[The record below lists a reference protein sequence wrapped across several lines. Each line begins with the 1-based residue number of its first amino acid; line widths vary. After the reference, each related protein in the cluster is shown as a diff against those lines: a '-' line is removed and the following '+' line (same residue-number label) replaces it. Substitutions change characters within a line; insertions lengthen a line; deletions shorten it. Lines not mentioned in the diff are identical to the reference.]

1 MAVGAVLAVVGAV
14 LWLVPLSA
22 ASSSTPVAYGQ
33 AYDFGVPGSLEV
45 GSIPYTAH
53 WTMSSDG
60 SVTVYSC
67 GTDSN
72 CPQGVNATV
81 VARGTGTT
89 GAMSWSS
96 RAGQYY
102 LLVPN
107 ATANITIDYKEPFEG
122 GLVGMVV
129 LGVGILVAVAAA
141 ALPSRPKG
149 GSPPT

>member
-1 MAVGAVLAVVGAV
+1 MAVGAVLAIVGAV

-45 GSIPYTAH
+45 GAIPYTAH
-53 WTMSSDG
+53 WTMTTVG
-60 SVTVYSC
+60 TVTVYSC

-72 CPQGVNATV
+72 CPEGVNASV
-81 VARGTGTT
+81 VAHGTGMS
-89 GAMSWSS
+89 GSVSWSS

-107 ATANITIDYKEPFEG
+107 ATANVTIDYKEPFEG
-122 GLVGMVV
+122 GLVGMVL

-141 ALPSRPKG
+141 AISGKPKPD
-149 GSPPT
+149 PPTK